1 MNLGNNLRFLRK
13 NHNLTQEELAEALG
27 LSPQTISKWENDITS
42 PDISLLPLLAEY
54 YKISIDELLQYDSAS
69 RKTELKALAGKVHAL
84 EHSGELE
91 KAYNLLHGEIEK
103 WALSAGMNHLLGS
116 LAYQLANEK
125 TDRNELLHE
134 AIRQADKTIL
144 LDQYETGRSI
154 QAKMLQC
161 YCLHELGRQKEAIK
175 LANTLPSLFSSREV
189 VLCRICD
196 GVERE
201 EAVRQ
206 ANGYLKEL
214 LEELN

>member
-1 MNLGNNLRFLRK
+1 MNLDKNLRFLRK

-27 LSPQTISKWENDITS
+27 LSPQTISKWENNVTS
-42 PDISLLPLLAEY
+42 PDISLLPLLADY
-54 YKISIDELLQYDSAS
+54 YNISIDELLQYDSAS
-69 RKTELKALAGKVHAL
+69 RKAELKALAHKIHVL

-116 LAYQLANEK
+116 LAYELAKEK
-125 TDRNELLHE
+125 PERSELFQE

-154 QAKMLQC
+154 QAKMLKC
-161 YCLHELGRQKEAIK
+161 YCLHELGQQKDAVK

-201 EAVRQ
+201 KAVRQ